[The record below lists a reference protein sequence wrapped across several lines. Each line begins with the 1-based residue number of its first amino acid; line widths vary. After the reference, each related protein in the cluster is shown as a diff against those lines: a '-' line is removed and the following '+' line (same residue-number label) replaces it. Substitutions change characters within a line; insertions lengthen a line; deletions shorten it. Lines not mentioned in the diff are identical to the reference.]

1 MLDTFDQVQA
11 SEGEVRD
18 AALDSIRRTLVE
30 EVAAARSDIVRWHTV
45 GNTID
50 ALASAA
56 PAWPPGPSTT
66 TAGAFPGRS
75 AAGVPPGSEADGRRP
90 RRGHAEARHEW
101 RKRAK
106 YLWYQLRVLEPV
118 WPAALSGMV
127 GEADRLSDLLGED
140 HDLAVLQAQ
149 LAALTA
155 ETNSGSVEELF
166 ARIDRRAKGLQ
177 TQAFSLGQRLYAER
191 PGDFVA
197 RVGAYYAAWSSDPS
211 SLAWAVP

>member
-1 MLDTFDQVQA
+1 MA
-11 SEGEVRD
+11 
-18 AALDSIRRTLVE
+18 
-30 EVAAARSDIVRWHTV
+30 
-45 GNTID
+45 D
-50 ALASAA
+50 ALGEDT
-56 PAWPPGPSTT
+56 P
-66 TAGAFPGRS
+66 
-75 AAGVPPGSEADGRRP
+75 
-90 RRGHAEARHEW
+90 EARHEW

-140 HDLAVLQAQ
+140 HDLAVLRAQ